1 MKKLFKRIDASLRD
15 ASGKISHTKISS
27 YVILLGIY
35 LTSLIYLSIDIVNA
49 ITVWTSEE
57 GGTYEIP
64 GAHIGIFA
72 LLLAHHL
79 ALLGIKKNSETKI
92 KVSENKMAVL
102 PSEFPEGTD
111 EEEMMG

>member
-1 MKKLFKRIDASLRD
+1 MKKLLKRIDTSLRD
-15 ASGKISHTKISS
+15 SLGSISHTKISS
-27 YVILLGIY
+27 YIILSGIY
-35 LTSLIYLSIDIVNA
+35 LSSLIYLGIDIVNA
-49 ITVWTSEE
+49 ILIWISED

-64 GAHIGIFA
+64 AAHIGIFT

-92 KVSENKMAVL
+92 KVAEKNVNFTG
-102 PSEFPEGTD
+102 EIPEGND